1 MDIQT
6 SPDPELL
13 VASPAAKRARVLAYA
28 NIISLYLYNISA
40 TGSHVAENDSS
51 CPANMFFILLY
62 IYIHVHEYSSLKL
75 KFKIR

>member
-6 SPDPELL
+6 SPYPELL
-13 VASPAAKRARVLAYA
+13 VASPAAKRARVLAFA

-51 CPANMFFILLY
+51 RPANMFFILFY
-62 IYIHVHEYSSLKL
+62 IYTIAYTINALLNSSLE
-75 KFKIR
+75 